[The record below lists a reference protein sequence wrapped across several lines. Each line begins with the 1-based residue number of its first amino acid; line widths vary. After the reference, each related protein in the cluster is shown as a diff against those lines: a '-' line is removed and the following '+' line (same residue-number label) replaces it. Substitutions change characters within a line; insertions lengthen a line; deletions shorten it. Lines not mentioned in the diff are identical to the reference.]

1 MSVSEASAISRF
13 AFSSLVSISLIYYL
27 FIELIIKLLIY
38 LSFICLSV
46 CLSIYL
52 SVYLLCSTKVTKPQ
66 HIAISPRP
74 AFIVACNHCNDN
86 PRY

>member
-38 LSFICLSV
+38 LSFIYLSV
-46 CLSIYL
+46 CLSVYL
-52 SVYLLCSTKVTKPQ
+52 SICLSVMQ
-66 HIAISPRP
+66 HKSDKTSA
-74 AFIVACNHCNDN
+74 HCN
-86 PRY
+86 